1 MWWILGDQ
9 AYVHIVGVT
18 SHGAVWFALVLAG
31 KLSSVYDH
39 YVWGLT
45 TERLEQL
52 RLLKQL

>member
-1 MWWILGDQ
+1 M
-9 AYVHIVGVT
+9 HIVGVT
-18 SHGAVWFALVLAG
+18 SHCAVWFALVLAG

-39 YVWGLT
+39 YVRGLT